1 MPVCLLGPREAN
13 PNPNPNA
20 DPSGAS
26 SCMPGYLRIH
36 VGLGI
41 CGTTGRLSARMCA
54 KPAVRRFRAM
64 PPMIPER
71 CRPPM
76 GLYPA
81 ELAKVCRLGRLAC
94 PVKTKAKE
102 SNRPDDNQ
110 VWLAE
115 PLEALSRAFG
125 AREILESGRKL
136 CGDSPWRNKLWRT
149 AVTSYVKLASGNPYQ
164 ICLSVDLS
172 RSWRAVSGL
181 ALRRAMAA
189 SAGGADRRSA
199 PPARPCG
206 SGPRRQSC
214 YGHLTTGGIDD
225 RIESTLPPV
234 FRPNTV
240 PRS

>member
-1 MPVCLLGPREAN
+1 
-13 PNPNPNA
+13 
-20 DPSGAS
+20 
-26 SCMPGYLRIH
+26 
-36 VGLGI
+36 
-41 CGTTGRLSARMCA
+41 
-54 KPAVRRFRAM
+54 
-64 PPMIPER
+64 MIPER

-149 AVTSYVKLASGNPYQ
+149 AVTSYVKLASVNQEPVPNLPLGRFEQ
-164 ICLSVDLS
+164 VLE
-172 RSWRAVSGL
+172 SGL
-181 ALRRAMAA
+181 VPVPRWIGKSR
-189 SAGGADRRSA
+189 DRRHQ
-199 PPARPCG
+199 
-206 SGPRRQSC
+206 RRKHADEAS
-214 YGHLTTGGIDD
+214 
-225 RIESTLPPV
+225 
-234 FRPNTV
+234 
-240 PRS
+240 